1 MKTISVPWLENS
13 DFPVGMFDGRIFP
26 ATRPGKRLQVANW
39 KMAHRNRGFTQLE
52 NGDFPV
58 RYVKLPEGIDL
69 HCSVIFRRLIFGLGA
84 WALKTQKMR
93 DKLPSGHL
101 TD

>member
-1 MKTISVPWLENS
+1 MNS
-13 DFPVGMFDGRIFP
+13 DFPLEFPDGRIFP

-39 KMAHRNRGFTQLE
+39 KMAHRNSGFTQLE

-69 HCSVIFRRLIFGLGA
+69 HFSVIFHRLIFGLGA

-93 DKLPSGHL
+93 DELPSGHL